1 MASRQESGSRKRSK
15 NETVEVEDFD
25 LNYNTPFEEFDEE
38 SYGKQYSSPG
48 VLKIDSQIKDKGK
61 HHVKEDL
68 KKESPPDWVLTLMSS
83 AKRLEQKVDIT
94 SNEVELLQKDTA
106 KEQEMQ
112 TVVKTEK
119 NGDEEDV
126 EFVS

>member
-61 HHVKEDL
+61 HHVKENL
-68 KKESPPDWVLTLMSS
+68 KEESPPDWVLTLISS
-83 AKRLEQKVDIT
+83 GKRLDQKVDNT
-94 SNEVELLQKDTA
+94 SNEWNFLQKN
-106 KEQEMQ
+106 K
-112 TVVKTEK
+112 KRK
-119 NGDEEDV
+119 LL
-126 EFVS
+126 